1 VTDNIFAFALSLAG
15 WSLALRE
22 YVAGRRNDWPLF
34 AVGTAAA
41 LVVVVLAAWDLAAD
55 LGRRG
60 DLASAFAA
68 VAFLTWLTVVGWR
81 YIRPSSWP

>member
-1 VTDNIFAFALSLAG
+1 MFDNIIAFALAAAA

-34 AVGTAAA
+34 AVGTLVA
-41 LVVVVLAAWDLAAD
+41 LTLVVLAVWDLAVD
-55 LGRRG
+55 LGRPG

-68 VAFLTWLTVVGWR
+68 VAFLTWLTVVSWR